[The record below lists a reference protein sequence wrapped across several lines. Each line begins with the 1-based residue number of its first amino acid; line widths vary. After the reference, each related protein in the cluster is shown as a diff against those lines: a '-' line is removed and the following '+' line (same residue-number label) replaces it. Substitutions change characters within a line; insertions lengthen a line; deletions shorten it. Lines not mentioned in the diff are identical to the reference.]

1 MKIRSGFVSNSSS
14 SSFIIYDKE
23 NQKKVMD
30 ILDKEGD
37 LDYYKLDG
45 TLYTCFISDCND
57 IYSTISKLA
66 DDDVSGAT

>member
-1 MKIRSGFVSNSSS
+1 
-14 SSFIIYDKE
+14 
-23 NQKKVMD
+23 MD